1 VSQWL
6 GLFAENIFPILIVAT
21 AGFALQRAIKLDPRP
36 LSQIVF
42 YVLAPALVFNLLCTS
57 QIDGRGM
64 LRMVGL
70 TVLLISILAAI
81 SWAIARA
88 LRLPARLTSAFILT
102 SALMNAGNYG
112 LPLSQFAFGQAGL
125 AWASVF
131 FITSAMLTNS
141 AGVYIASLGVQSPK
155 EALLGLAKVPAI
167 YAVPLAL
174 IVEFSGI
181 SLPLPVMRPIELL
194 SSAAVPCM
202 LLLLGMHIAKTGLPQ
217 HKRVIALAVG
227 IRLLA
232 SPLLAW
238 LLATPFQLT
247 TVARQAAI
255 AEAAMPTAVFTTV
268 LASKYDVEPDFVT
281 SVVLA
286 TTLLSPLTVTPL
298 IAALGA

>member
-1 VSQWL
+1 MSLWL

-36 LSQIVF
+36 VSQIVF
-42 YVLAPALVFNLLCTS
+42 YVLAPALVFNLLYTS

-70 TVLLISILAAI
+70 TLLLMAILAVI
-81 SWAIARA
+81 SWAVARA
-88 LRLPARLTSAFILT
+88 LRLPARLASAFILT
-102 SALMNAGNYG
+102 CTLMNAGNYG
-112 LPLSQFAFGQAGL
+112 LPLSQFAFGEAGL

-131 FITSAMLTNS
+131 FITSAMITNS
-141 AGVYIASLGVQSPK
+141 AGVYIASLGVHSPK
-155 EALLGLAKVPAI
+155 NALLGLAKVPAI

-174 IVEFSGI
+174 AVQFAGFT
-181 SLPLPVMRPIELL
+181 LPLPIMRPIELL

-202 LLLLGMHIAKTGLPQ
+202 LLLLGMHTAKTGLPR
-217 HKRVIALAVG
+217 HGRLIALAAG

-232 SPLLAW
+232 SPLFAW
-238 LLATPFQLT
+238 LLSPPFQLT
-247 TVARQAAI
+247 IVARQAAI

-298 IAALGA
+298 IATLGA